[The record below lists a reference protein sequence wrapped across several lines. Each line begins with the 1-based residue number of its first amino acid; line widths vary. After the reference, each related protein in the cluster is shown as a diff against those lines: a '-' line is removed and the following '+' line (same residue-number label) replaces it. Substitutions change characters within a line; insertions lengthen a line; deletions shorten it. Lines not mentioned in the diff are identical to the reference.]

1 MRSLWLFHE
10 WVRFLV
16 QVLRGGERRSSALL
30 MRRRPQGLFQPY
42 GTTREDRYPELFQSI
57 RQVLADTPQTRLLS
71 FGCSTGEEVF
81 SLARYFRQAHIRGV
95 DIDAGRIGRCRARW
109 QREGREPRL
118 SFLCAGDVALETT
131 ASYDL
136 VMAMAVFR
144 HGALGE
150 SPTDCS
156 AWIRFADFDRVLG
169 DLARVLKPGGLLV
182 IRHAN
187 FRLGDTG
194 AAGLFECLH
203 GEAAQASP
211 IYGRDDRLLPGV
223 PGDDGIYR
231 KRTALLASS
240 NMTR

>member
-10 WVRFLV
+10 WVRFMV

-57 RQVLADTPQTRLLS
+57 HQVLADTAQTRLLS

-109 QREGREPRL
+109 LREGREPRL
-118 SFLCAGDVALETT
+118 SFACAGDVALEPT

-144 HGALGE
+144 HGALGG

-156 AWIRFADFDRVLG
+156 AWIRFSDFDRVLG

-187 FRLGDTG
+187 FRFGDTSV
-194 AAGLFECLH
+194 AGLFECLR
-203 GEAAQASP
+203 GEAALGSP

-223 PGDDGIYR
+223 LGDDGIYR
-231 KRTALLASS
+231 KRPAAFASS
-240 NMTR
+240 NMAR

>member
-1 MRSLWLFHE
+1 MRNLGWFHE
-10 WVRFLV
+10 WVRFMV
-16 QVLRGGERRSSALL
+16 RVLRGGERRRSALL
-30 MRRRPQGLFQPY
+30 IRRRPQGLFQPY
-42 GTTREDRYPELFQSI
+42 GTTQEDRYPELFQSI
-57 RQVLADTPQTRLLS
+57 RQVLADIPQTRLLS

-81 SLARYFRQAHIRGV
+81 SLARYFLRAHLRGV
-95 DIDAGRIGRCRARW
+95 DIDAGRIAQCQARW
-109 QREGREPRL
+109 RREGREPRL
-118 SFLCAGDVALETT
+118 SFACAGDVALEPS

-156 AWIRFADFDRVLG
+156 AWIRFDDFDRALG

-187 FRLGDTG
+187 FRFGDTRV
-194 AAGLFECLH
+194 AGMFECLR
-203 GEAAQASP
+203 GEAALGSP

-223 PGDDGIYR
+223 TGDDGIYR
-231 KRTALLASS
+231 KRPTSVA
-240 NMTR
+240 

>member
-1 MRSLWLFHE
+1 MFHE
-10 WVRFLV
+10 WVRFMV
-16 QVLRGGERRSSALL
+16 HVLRGGERRRSALL

-42 GTTREDRYPELFQSI
+42 GTTQEDRYPELFQSI
-57 RQVLADTPQTRLLS
+57 HQLLADTPQTRLLS

-81 SLARYFRQAHIRGV
+81 SLARYFQQAHIRGV
-95 DIDAGRIGRCRARW
+95 DIDAGRIGQCQARW
-109 QREGREPRL
+109 RREGRECRL
-118 SFLCAGDVALETT
+118 SFACAGDVTQEKT

-144 HGALGE
+144 HGALGGR
-150 SPTDCS
+150 PADCS
-156 AWIRFADFDRVLG
+156 AWIHFDDFDRVLG

-187 FRLGDTG
+187 FRFGDTG
-194 AAGLFECLH
+194 AAALFECLR
-203 GEAAQASP
+203 GEAALGSP

-231 KRTALLASS
+231 KRLSSQASS
-240 NMTR
+240 SRGLSC

>member
-1 MRSLWLFHE
+1 MFHE
-10 WVRFLV
+10 WVRFMV
-16 QVLRGGERRSSALL
+16 HVLRGGERRRSALL

-42 GTTREDRYPELFQSI
+42 GTTQEDRYPELFQSI
-57 RQVLADTPQTRLLS
+57 HQLLADTPQTRLLS

-81 SLARYFRQAHIRGV
+81 SLARYFQQAHIRGV
-95 DIDAGRIGRCRARW
+95 DIDAGRIGQCQARW
-109 QREGREPRL
+109 RREGRECRL
-118 SFLCAGDVALETT
+118 SFACAGDVAQEET

-144 HGALGE
+144 HGALGAR
-150 SPTDCS
+150 PADCS
-156 AWIRFADFDRVLG
+156 AWIHFDDFDRVLG

-187 FRLGDTG
+187 FRFGDTG
-194 AAGLFECLH
+194 AAALFECLR
-203 GEAAQASP
+203 GEAALGSP

-231 KRTALLASS
+231 KRLSSQASS
-240 NMTR
+240 SRGLSC